1 MSDTSKICTFYV
13 HGYFFG
19 IEVFKIQEVIRY
31 QEMTHVPLTDVT
43 ICGLIN
49 LRGQIVTAVDMRKR
63 LGFPMM
69 NADEKPTNVIVR
81 TEDGAV
87 SLLVDDIG
95 DVIDISRDTFDVPPE
110 NIKGGIRTMLLEV
123 CKLEDTLLLILDI
136 EQVLSMDQDD
146 LKTN

>member
-13 HGYFFG
+13 HNYFFG

-31 QEMTHVPLTDVT
+31 QEMTHVPLTDSI

-63 LGFPMM
+63 LGFP
-69 NADEKPTNVIVR
+69 ELEKEVKPTNVIVR
-81 TEDGAV
+81 TEDGAA

-95 DVIDISRDTFDVPPE
+95 DVIDISRDTFDAPPE
-110 NIKGGIRTMLLEV
+110 NLKGGIRTMLQEV
-123 CKLEDTLLLILDI
+123 CKLEDKLLLILDI
-136 EQVLSMDQDD
+136 DQVLSIGQED
-146 LKTN
+146 